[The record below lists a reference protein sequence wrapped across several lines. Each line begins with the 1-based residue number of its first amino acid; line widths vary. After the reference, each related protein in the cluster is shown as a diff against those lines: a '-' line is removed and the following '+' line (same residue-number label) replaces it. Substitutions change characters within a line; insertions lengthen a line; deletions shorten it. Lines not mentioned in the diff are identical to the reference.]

1 MTPNRIPLFDP
12 AAVTVPTLI
21 IDEAR
26 VRRNIARMAEKA
38 RRSGVRFR
46 PHVKTHQSTA
56 VGQWLRDGGVEAI
69 DTAGLQ
75 LALAL
80 VGVCA
85 HEGRVLE
92 WTSVSETART
102 AAADLGVRDALAWG

>member
-1 MTPNRIPLFDP
+1 MDTQ
-12 AAVTVPTLI
+12 
-21 IDEAR
+21 
-26 VRRNIARMAEKA
+26 
-38 RRSGVRFR
+38 GG
-46 PHVKTHQSTA
+46 TA
-56 VGQWLRDGGVEAI
+56 VCDIVLSGPMLVANAAEIRGRLVAALEQPGDVRVDAGGVEAI